1 MQQKLCYLID
11 TKKNTKQPV
20 NFLKDFSFRT
30 LNWRQEGLSAR
41 GKSQKHWIPNVKVHS
56 LASQVSP

>member
-11 TKKNTKQPV
+11 TKKSTKQPV

-30 LNWRQEGLSAR
+30 LN
-41 GKSQKHWIPNVKVHS
+41 
-56 LASQVSP
+56 